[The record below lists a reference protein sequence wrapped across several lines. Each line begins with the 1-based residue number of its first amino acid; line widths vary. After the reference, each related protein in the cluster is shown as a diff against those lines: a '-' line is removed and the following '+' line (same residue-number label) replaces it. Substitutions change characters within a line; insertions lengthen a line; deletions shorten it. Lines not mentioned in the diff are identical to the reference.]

1 MRVAEYFDDVY
12 SGNDRY
18 WWQGEDRYSTDPDL
32 YPRSLLTQQTLRILK
47 ERSSGR
53 ALDLGAG
60 EGTDAIRLA
69 LLGYSVDAVE
79 ISGVAARK
87 IARFAAERGVSSLV
101 RADVADIEGYL
112 PSEEYDVVIC
122 NGVLHYIEDKPRVIS
137 MMQAATRVGGINV
150 ASLWSTYTDVP
161 ECHNS
166 VPVFCDDENG
176 IVVKLYGS
184 WEKRLLYFER
194 DKAEASHSDLPP
206 HRHSHIKIIAR
217 RLA

>member
-1 MRVAEYFDDVY
+1 MRVVEYFDDVY
-12 SGNDRY
+12 RGSYRY
-18 WWQGEDRYSTDPDL
+18 WWQGEDRYSTDPDH
-32 YPRSLLTQQTLRILK
+32 YPRSLLTRQTLRILR
-47 ERSSGR
+47 EHPSGR

-69 LLGYSVDAVE
+69 LLGYTVDAVE
-79 ISGVAARK
+79 ISQVAAMK
-87 IARFAAERGVSSLV
+87 ISRFAAEKGVSSLV
-101 RADVADIEGYL
+101 RVDVADIEGYI

-122 NGVLHYIEDKPRVIS
+122 NGVLHYVEDKSRVIS
-137 MMQAATRVGGINV
+137 MMQAATRSGGINV
-150 ASLWSTYTDVP
+150 ASLWSTYTGVP

-184 WEKRLLYFER
+184 WEKQLLYFER

-217 RLA
+217 RR